1 MIVRSLLDAQATRAN
16 LLSSLR
22 WLARAG
28 GKGDTYMLFMA
39 GHGVNGSSGSYYF
52 MTVDARHEDLNAS
65 AVTDREMR
73 TALRQIPGRTLLFID
88 TCHAGNALGST
99 SGRNSELAR
108 FVNDMSDNGVVVFAA
123 SSGRQESEESSEW
136 GNGAFTYALLDG
148 LGGKAD
154 PLRAGR
160 VTYKGLDYYVSEV
173 VQRLT
178 KGRQTPVS
186 LSPYGVPDFELA
198 RL

>member
-1 MIVRSLLDAQATRAN
+1 MGSMTRRRVKGRLRHYAAWRSTPLTRRRVDTLD
-16 LLSSLR
+16 
-22 WLARAG
+22 
-28 GKGDTYMLFMA
+28 
-39 GHGVNGSSGSYYF
+39 HGCWCGISRQQ
-52 MTVDARHEDLNAS
+52 VDARHEDLAAT
-65 AVTDREMR
+65 AVADRELR
-73 TALRQIPGRTLLFID
+73 QALRQVPGRTLLFID
-88 TCHAGNALGST
+88 TCHAGAVLGAT

-108 FVNDMSDNGVVVFAA
+108 FVNEMSDNGVVVFAA
-123 SSGRQESEESSEW
+123 SSGRQESLEHDDW
-136 GNGAFTYALLDG
+136 GNGAFTSALLEG

-154 PLRAGR
+154 PFRAGR
-160 VTYKGLDYYVSEV
+160 VTYKGLDYFVSEE